1 MDPETISH
9 GTLAEA
15 GAGGGSDLAPAG
27 AASPA
32 FERLHALVR
41 RGYTPAIGPDAARN
55 DVIVLRHLGKAPDL
69 VLHVDGRIE
78 GWEGRRPRHKRNIDA
93 PEIGAEGDSEHL
105 KFMKFLDSVP
115 KANLRE
121 RTRPWRKKYIYFPIV
136 LIVVWFICLLI
147 TMTLINS

>member
-1 MDPETISH
+1 MDPDTISQ
-9 GTLAEA
+9 GTLVETGRSGSSGIA
-15 GAGGGSDLAPAG
+15 GARGQS
-27 AASPA
+27 SA

-41 RGYTPAIGPDAARN
+41 RGYTPAIGAYAERN

-78 GWEGRRPRHKRNIDA
+78 GWEGRRPRHKRDIDA
-93 PEIGAEGDSEHL
+93 PAIGAEGDSEHL

-115 KANLRE
+115 KASLRE

-136 LIVVWFICLLI
+136 LLVVWGICLAI
-147 TMTLINS
+147 TATLLDS